1 MKKDSIKIVPNAK
14 RLNDNLEITFEV
26 LINGNLETWFYS
38 RAEAEEYAKD
48 WAATYGE

>member
-1 MKKDSIKIVPNAK
+1 MKKDSIKIVQHIGTIYDSLA
-14 RLNDNLEITFEV
+14 ITYEV
-26 LINGNLETWFYS
+26 LVNGNTESTFSS